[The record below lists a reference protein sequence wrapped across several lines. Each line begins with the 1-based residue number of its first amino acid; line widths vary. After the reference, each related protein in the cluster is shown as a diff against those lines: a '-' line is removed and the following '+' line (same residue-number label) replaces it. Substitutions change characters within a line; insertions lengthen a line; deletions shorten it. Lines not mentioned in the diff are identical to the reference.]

1 MDIKYCIYF
10 EHEKTLDSLETP
22 MFSRVFFDG
31 TPTGVRTPDTLIKSH
46 NEFVGISMVL
56 LLFNTRGHA
65 SFKIV
70 AAFSKSVSSICV

>member
-1 MDIKYCIYF
+1 MGEK
-10 EHEKTLDSLETP
+10 EKRKTLETLETP
-22 MFSRVFFDG
+22 MLSRAFFDG

-46 NEFVGISMVL
+46 NGFVGISTVL

-65 SFKIV
+65 EFKIV